1 MRQMYCDSEGSVR
14 ITEAADPVVEAPTDV
29 LVRVRATTI
38 CGSDVHLVHGHLP
51 TPWGFALGHEYVGEV
66 VAIGP
71 GGKGA
76 NQAVAAARAGGA
88 RTTFVAAL
96 GHDDAAELL
105 LGSLRSA
112 GVDTTT
118 VVRADAATGTALIVV
133 GPDGENAIVVA
144 PGANGRLVLGP
155 EAAARLAE
163 ADVVLAQ
170 LEVPL
175 GTVVDAARAR
185 RVGSLMV
192 LNAAPSRALPDD
204 LWAELDVLVVN
215 EHEARDL
222 AGPEAHDLAGPEAR
236 DLAGPGAL
244 PPDDPDASA
253 VPGPDGGRREAAL
266 AGRLL
271 TRVPAV
277 VVTLGARG
285 CLVAERDRPVVHV
298 AAPHVEPV
306 DTTGAGD
313 TFCGVLAAHLARGT
327 SLADAA
333 RAAVVAGALAVT
345 RRGAQDAVPD
355 AADVDRALSGDP
367 AQEAR

>member
-1 MRQMYCDSEGSVR
+1 MSAAGDHPSGSGPRPGHVVVVGS
-14 ITEAADPVVEAPTDV
+14 ANVDLVVPVPRHPGPGETVLGGD
-29 LVRVRATTI
+29 LVRTA
-38 CGSDVHLVHGHLP
+38 
-51 TPWGFALGHEYVGEV
+51 
-66 VAIGP
+66 

-88 RTTFVAAL
+88 RTTFVAAM
-96 GHDDAAELL
+96 GHDDAADLL

-118 VVRADAATGTALIVV
+118 VVRTDAATGTALIVV
-133 GPDGENAIVVA
+133 SPDGENAIVVA

-155 EAAARLAE
+155 QATARLAE

-170 LEVPL
+170 LEIPL

-192 LNAAPSRALPDD
+192 LNAAPSRALPAD

-222 AGPEAHDLAGPEAR
+222 AGPGSPASDHA
-236 DLAGPGAL
+236 
-244 PPDDPDASA
+244 DASA
-253 VPGPDGGRREAAL
+253 VPGPDGGAGEAAL
-266 AGRLL
+266 AGQLL
-271 TRVPAV
+271 ARVPAV

-285 CLVAERDRPVVHV
+285 CLVAQRDRPVVHLV
-298 AAPHVEPV
+298 APQVTPV

-355 AADVDRALSGDP
+355 ADEVEQALRGD
-367 AQEAR
+367 ATQEVR

>member
-1 MRQMYCDSEGSVR
+1 MSAAGERPSGPGQRPGHVVVVGSANV
-14 ITEAADPVVEAPTDV
+14 DLVVPVPRHPGPGETVLGGD
-29 LVRVRATTI
+29 LVRTA
-38 CGSDVHLVHGHLP
+38 
-51 TPWGFALGHEYVGEV
+51 
-66 VAIGP
+66 

-118 VVRADAATGTALIVV
+118 VLRTDAATGTALIVV
-133 GPDGENAIVVA
+133 SPDGENAIVVA
-144 PGANGRLVLGP
+144 PGANGRLVLDP
-155 EAAARLAE
+155 ASTARLAE

-175 GTVVDAARAR
+175 GTVIDAARAR

-192 LNAAPSRALPDD
+192 LNAAPSRALPAD

-222 AGPEAHDLAGPEAR
+222 AGSGAPPADHAATSAAATSDAG
-236 DLAGPGAL
+236 AGE
-244 PPDDPDASA
+244 
-253 VPGPDGGRREAAL
+253 VAL
-266 AGRLL
+266 ARQLL
-271 TRVPAV
+271 ARVPAV

-285 CLVAERDRPVVHV
+285 CLVAERGRPVVQV
-298 AAPHVEPV
+298 QAPRVTPV

-313 TFCGVLAAHLARGT
+313 TFCGVLAAHLARGAA
-327 SLADAA
+327 LADAA

-355 AADVDRALSGDP
+355 VTEVDRALSGDVT
-367 AQEAR
+367 QEAR